1 MTKQVFS
8 ETQRLRQAWV
18 WLVLVGVFALVFW
31 QIFKPLFRDEPLQ
44 LHIVQLLS
52 LLLVAG
58 LVLLFLFSRLKTRID
73 QECIRITYFPLII
86 KPRVFRWEDIDQAY
100 VKKYNSFLDFGG
112 WGIRFSSHGK
122 AYNTSG
128 NRGLQLIL
136 KSGDKI
142 LIGTQKAEEL
152 DAYLKKYIFTEKID

>member
-8 ETQRLRQAWV
+8 ETQRFRQPWV

-31 QIFKPLFRDEPLQ
+31 QIFKPLYYSEPLQ
-44 LHIVQLLS
+44 LHFIKILS
-52 LLLVAG
+52 I
-58 LVLLFLFSRLKTRID
+58 VLLTGVILLFIFSRLTTRID
-73 QECIRITYFPLII
+73 EAGIRITYFPLII
-86 KPRVFRWEDIDQAY
+86 KPKVFRWEDIDQAY
-100 VKKYNSFLDFGG
+100 VRKYNSFLDFGG

-128 NRGLQLIL
+128 NHGLQLIL

-152 DAYLKKYIFTEKID
+152 DAYLKKYIFTEKIE